1 MKKQFFV
8 AAMAVALG
16 AGLTACSSDNL
27 DPKDPTTVGQKASTY
42 MSVSFEFPAAT
53 GTRATDD
60 GQGKAT
66 PDFNNKGVWNGQDK
80 IAEVQVFVFK
90 ATGAAAS
97 DADVLEHT
105 ELYSTADL
113 AFTQNP
119 ATGSPYVNSKKAFKV
134 EKGLKTVFVVINPTT
149 NSKALLTAATTNL
162 GTFKTA
168 YASADMQMD
177 NLTMLQADMTD
188 DKTRADEVARVE
200 NKGTAT
206 AKDVILMTGPS
217 TTKVIEDGVS
227 EAVAV
232 SGQKNRAA
240 LTVQRAAARVLV
252 TSTAESYDI
261 KGVDP
266 ADFANTNFVAAT
278 VSKFTYGVA
287 QGENK
292 FFFVQKENG
301 AAATDKAAFTTPAY
315 AQVNATGDFW
325 DAAQMTNYATIGSHY
340 DYSGL
345 WKNKANY
352 AEYKGIK
359 VETLGS
365 NGLSDITGKLSQKLE
380 SEFVLPTLH
389 KFNEERDQTGYRKGN
404 TAYIIVRALLTPKK
418 FVDNNGALS
427 TATADIKGKD
437 FYLGANGVY
446 FLNKKHVQDPAHY
459 GVVGQTAQKFLNGK
473 VIYFAWLNPDEVA
486 KAVNSPVIRNNV
498 YHVQIKSVAGVGS
511 NWNPLIP
518 FDPSNPTFP
527 GNPGGTKP
535 NDPNNPTF
543 PNNPN
548 NPDPRPDNPLEPI
561 APPVDP
567 KDPLTFKET
576 WMSVSVAILPWQ
588 VHSYEIELSI

>member
-42 MSVSFEFPAAT
+42 MSVSFDFPAAT
-53 GTRATDD
+53 GTRAAND
-60 GQGKAT
+60 GQGQAN
-66 PDFNNKGVWNGQDK
+66 PEFNHKGIWKGQDK
-80 IAEVQVFVFK
+80 IEKVEVYVFK
-90 ATGAAAS
+90 ATGATAD
-97 DADVLEHT
+97 DADQREALQSFSE
-105 ELYSTADL
+105 ADL

-149 NSKALLTAATTNL
+149 NSTALLAAANTL
-162 GTFKTA
+162 GAFKTA
-168 YASADMQMD
+168 YESANMTMA
-177 NLTMLQADMTD
+177 NPTTLTADMTD

-200 NKGTAT
+200 NKGQAT

-217 TTKVIEDGVS
+217 TTKFIEDGVS

-252 TSTAESYDI
+252 TSKEDSYEI

-266 ADFANTNFVAAT
+266 ENPTNTNFVAAT

-287 QGENK
+287 QGESK

-301 AAATDKAAFTTPAY
+301 AAATDKAAFTTPAFAEINAGGDY
-315 AQVNATGDFW
+315 WNPAQIH
-325 DAAQMTNYATIGSHY
+325 NYISVGKNY

-352 AEYKGIK
+352 ADYKGIK
-359 VETLGS
+359 VESLA
-365 NGLSDITGKLSQKLE
+365 NNDLSDITGKLTPKLE

-389 KFNEERDQTGYRKGN
+389 KYDEDRTLTGYRKGN
-404 TAYIIVRALLTPKK
+404 TAYIIIRALLTPKK
-418 FVDNNGALS
+418 FVNAAGALS
-427 TATADIKGKD
+427 TTASEIEGKD

-446 FLNKKHVQDPAHY
+446 FLNKDHVQDPAHH
-459 GVVGQTAQKFLNGK
+459 GVVGQTAQKFIKGK
-473 VIYFAWLNPDEVA
+473 VIYFAWLNPDNVA

-518 FDPSNPTFP
+518 FDPTDPSVPAPGDPYDPTNP
-527 GNPGGTKP
+527 K
-535 NDPNNPTF
+535 F

-548 NPDPRPDNPLEPI
+548 NPDPRPNDPLEPI

>member
-60 GQGKAT
+60 GQGKPA
-66 PDFNNKGVWNGQDK
+66 PDFNNQGIWKGQDK
-80 IAEVQVFVFK
+80 IEKVEVYVFK
-90 ATGAAAS
+90 AAGATAD
-97 DADVLEHT
+97 DADQREALQSFSET
-105 ELYSTADL
+105 DL

-149 NSKALLTAATTNL
+149 NSTALLAAANTL
-162 GTFKTA
+162 GAFKAA
-168 YASADMQMD
+168 YASAGMQMD
-177 NLTMLQADMTD
+177 NPTTLQADMTD

-200 NKGTAT
+200 NKGQAI

-217 TTKVIEDGVS
+217 TTKFIEDGVS

-252 TSTAESYDI
+252 TSKEDSYNI

-266 ADFANTNFVAAT
+266 EDLTNTSFVAAT

-292 FFFVQKENG
+292 FFFVQKVNTN
-301 AAATDKAAFTTPAY
+301 AADKAAFTTPAF
-315 AQVNATGDFW
+315 AVINANGEFW
-325 DAAQMTNYATIGSHY
+325 SADQMHDYINVGKNY

-352 AEYKGIK
+352 PEYKGLK
-359 VETLGS
+359 VETLAN
-365 NGLSDITGKLSQKLE
+365 NGLSDITGKLSAKLE

-389 KFNEERDQTGYRKGN
+389 KYNEERAQSGYRKGN
-404 TAYIIVRALLTPKK
+404 TAYIIIRALLTPKK
-418 FVDNNGALS
+418 FVDAHGDIS
-427 TATADIKGKD
+427 TNTADIQGKD

-446 FLNKKHVQDPAHY
+446 FLNKDHVQDPAHY
-459 GVVGQTAQKFLNGK
+459 GVVGQTAQKFLKGK

-498 YHVQIKSVAGVGS
+498 YHVQIKNVTGVGS

-518 FDPSNPTFP
+518 FDPNDPTVPAP
-527 GNPGGTKP
+527 GTPY
-535 NDPNNPTF
+535 DPNNPTF

>member
-27 DPKDPTTVGQKASTY
+27 DVKNPTEVNQKASTY

-53 GTRATDD
+53 GTRAAND
-60 GQGKAT
+60 GQNT
-66 PDFNNKGVWNGQDK
+66 TNPEFNNKGVWNGQDK
-80 IAEVQVFVFK
+80 IEEVQVFVFK
-90 ATGAAAS
+90 ATGAAAT

-105 ELYSTADL
+105 QLYTTADL

-134 EKGLKTVFVVINPTT
+134 EKGLKTVFVVLNPTA
-149 NSKALLTAATTNL
+149 NSKALLAAATTDL
-162 GTFKTA
+162 GTFKAA
-168 YASADMQMD
+168 YESSNMTMANPTTLTTDMVG
-177 NLTMLQADMTD
+177 

-200 NKGTAT
+200 NKGQAT

-252 TSTAESYDI
+252 TSKQDSYDI

-266 ADFANTNFVAAT
+266 ADFSNTNFVAAT
-278 VSKFTYGVA
+278 VSKFTYAVA

-292 FFFVQKENG
+292 FFFVQKANPNPS
-301 AAATDKAAFTTPAY
+301 ADKAAYTTPAY
-315 AQVNATGDFW
+315 GVVNANGDFW
-325 DAAQMTNYATIGSHY
+325 DPTQMRDYATVGGNY

-345 WKNKANY
+345 WKNTAGY
-352 AEYKGIK
+352 AQYKGLK
-359 VETLGS
+359 VEALANNTL
-365 NGLSDITGKLSQKLE
+365 NDINTQLASKLQ

-389 KFNEERDQTGYRKGN
+389 KYDEDRAVTGYRKGN
-404 TAYIIVRALLTPKK
+404 TSYIIIRALLTPKK
-418 FVDNNGALS
+418 FVDNSGNLS
-427 TATADIKGKD
+427 ETTSDIEGKD

-446 FLNKKHVQDPAHY
+446 FLNKAHVQDPAHY
-459 GVVGQTAQKFLNGK
+459 GVVGQTAQKFVQGK
-473 VIYFAWLNPDEVA
+473 VIYFAWLNPDDVA

-498 YHVQIKSVAGVGS
+498 YHVQIKNVAGVGS

-518 FDPSNPTFP
+518 FDPNDPSFP
-527 GNPGGTKP
+527 APGTP
-535 NDPNNPTF
+535 YDPNNPTY
-543 PNNPN
+543 PKNPN

>member
-66 PDFNNKGVWNGQDK
+66 PDFNNQGIWKGQDK
-80 IAEVQVFVFK
+80 IEKVEVYVFK
-90 ATGAAAS
+90 ATGSAAS
-97 DADVLEHT
+97 DADALEVNKTFNDT
-105 ELYSTADL
+105 EL

-134 EKGLKTVFVVINPTT
+134 EKGLKTVFVVINPTA
-149 NSKALLTAATTNL
+149 NSTALLASATTL
-162 GTFKTA
+162 GAFKTA
-168 YASADMQMD
+168 YESANMTMANPTTLIADMVG
-177 NLTMLQADMTD
+177 

-200 NKGTAT
+200 NKGQTT

-252 TSTAESYDI
+252 TSKQDSYDI

-266 ADFANTNFVAAT
+266 ANPSDANFVAAT

-292 FFFVQKENG
+292 FFFVQKANPN
-301 AAATDKAAFTTPAY
+301 ASADKAAFTTPAY
-315 AQVNATGDFW
+315 AEVNATGDFW
-325 DAAQMTNYATIGSHY
+325 NTAQMTNYATIGAHY
-340 DYSGL
+340 DYTGL
-345 WKNKANY
+345 WKNTAGY
-352 AEYKGIK
+352 AQYKGIK
-359 VETLGS
+359 VEALANNTL
-365 NGLSDITGKLSQKLE
+365 NDINNQLASKLQ

-389 KFNEERDQTGYRKGN
+389 KYDEDRAVTGYRKGN
-404 TAYIIVRALLTPKK
+404 TSYIIIRALLTPKK

-427 TATADIKGKD
+427 TATADIQGKD

-446 FLNKKHVQDPAHY
+446 FLNKDHVQDPAHY
-459 GVVGQTAQKFLNGK
+459 GVVGQTAQKFVQGK
-473 VIYFAWLNPDEVA
+473 VIYFAWLNPDDVA

-498 YHVQIKSVAGVGS
+498 YHVQIKNVAGVGS

-527 GNPGGTKP
+527 GNPGGTNP

-548 NPDPRPDNPLEPI
+548 NPHPRPDNPLEPI
-561 APPVDP
+561 APPVYP

>member
-16 AGLTACSSDNL
+16 AGLAACSSDNL
-27 DPKDPTTVGQKASTY
+27 DVKNPTEVNQKASTY

-60 GQGKAT
+60 GQGKAA
-66 PDFNNKGVWNGQDK
+66 PDFNNQGIWKGQDK
-80 IAEVQVFVFK
+80 IEKVEVYVFK
-90 ATGAAAS
+90 AAGATAD
-97 DADVLEHT
+97 DADQREALQSFSE
-105 ELYSTADL
+105 ADL

-149 NSKALLTAATTNL
+149 NSTALLAAANTL
-162 GTFKTA
+162 GAFKAA
-168 YASADMQMD
+168 YASAGMQMD
-177 NLTMLQADMTD
+177 NPTTLQADMTD

-200 NKGTAT
+200 NKGQAT

-217 TTKVIEDGVS
+217 TTKFIEDGVS

-252 TSTAESYDI
+252 TSKADSYDI

-266 ADFANTNFVAAT
+266 EDLTNTSFVAAT

-292 FFFVQKENG
+292 FFFVQKVNTNP
-301 AAATDKAAFTTPAY
+301 ADKAAFTTPAF
-315 AQVNATGDFW
+315 AVINANGEFW
-325 DAAQMTNYATIGSHY
+325 SADQMHDYINVGKNY

-352 AEYKGIK
+352 PEYKGLK
-359 VETLGS
+359 VETLAN
-365 NGLSDITGKLSQKLE
+365 NGLSDITGKLSAKLE

-389 KFNEERDQTGYRKGN
+389 KYNEERAQSGYRKGN
-404 TAYIIVRALLTPKK
+404 TAYIIIRALLTPKK
-418 FVDNNGALS
+418 FVDAHGDIS
-427 TATADIKGKD
+427 TNTADIQGKD

-446 FLNKKHVQDPAHY
+446 FLNKDHVQDPAHY
-459 GVVGQTAQKFLNGK
+459 GVVGQTAQKFLKGK

-498 YHVQIKSVAGVGS
+498 YHVQIKNVTGVGS

-518 FDPSNPTFP
+518 FDPNDPTVPAP
-527 GNPGGTKP
+527 GTPY
-535 NDPNNPTF
+535 DPNNPTF

-548 NPDPRPDNPLEPI
+548 NPDPRPNDPLEPI

>member
-1 MKKQFFV
+1 
-8 AAMAVALG
+8 MAVALG
-16 AGLTACSSDNL
+16 AGLAACSSDNL
-27 DPKDPTTVGQKASTY
+27 DVKNPTEVNQKASTY
-42 MSVSFEFPAAT
+42 MSVSFDFPAAT
-53 GTRATDD
+53 GTRAAND
-60 GQGKAT
+60 GQGQAN
-66 PDFNNKGVWNGQDK
+66 PEFNHKGIWKGQDK
-80 IAEVQVFVFK
+80 IEKVEVYVFK
-90 ATGAAAS
+90 ATGATAD
-97 DADVLEHT
+97 DADQREALQSFSE
-105 ELYSTADL
+105 ADL

-119 ATGSPYVNSKKAFKV
+119 TTGSPYVNSKKAFKV

-149 NSKALLTAATTNL
+149 NSTALLATANTL
-162 GTFKTA
+162 GAFKAA
-168 YASADMQMD
+168 YASAGMQMD
-177 NLTMLQADMTD
+177 NPTTRQTDMLD

-200 NKGTAT
+200 NKGQAT

-217 TTKVIEDGVS
+217 TTKFIEDGVS

-252 TSTAESYDI
+252 TSKEDSYEI

-266 ADFANTNFVAAT
+266 ENPANTNFVAAT

-287 QGENK
+287 QGESK
-292 FFFVQKENG
+292 FFFVQKEN
-301 AAATDKAAFTTPAY
+301 ANATADKAAFTTPAFAEINAGGDY
-315 AQVNATGDFW
+315 WSPAQIH
-325 DAAQMTNYATIGSHY
+325 NYISVGKNY

-359 VETLGS
+359 VESLA
-365 NGLSDITGKLSQKLE
+365 NNDLSDITGKLTPKLE

-389 KFNEERDQTGYRKGN
+389 KYDEERTLTGYRKGN
-404 TAYIIVRALLTPKK
+404 TAYIIIRAFLIPKK
-418 FVDNNGALS
+418 FVNAAGALS
-427 TATADIKGKD
+427 TTASEIEGKD

-446 FLNKKHVQDPAHY
+446 FLNKDHVQDPAHY
-459 GVVGQTAQKFLNGK
+459 GVVGQTAQKFIKGK
-473 VIYFAWLNPDEVA
+473 VIYFAWLNPDNVA

-518 FDPSNPTFP
+518 FDPTDPSVPGPGDPYDPTNP
-527 GNPGGTKP
+527 K
-535 NDPNNPTF
+535 F

-548 NPDPRPDNPLEPI
+548 NPDPRPNDPLEPI

>member
-60 GQGKAT
+60 GQGKAA
-66 PDFNNKGVWNGQDK
+66 PDFNNQGIWKGQDK
-80 IAEVQVFVFK
+80 IEKVEVYVFK
-90 ATGAAAS
+90 ATGSAAS
-97 DADVLEHT
+97 DADALEVNKTFNDT
-105 ELYSTADL
+105 EL

-134 EKGLKTVFVVINPTT
+134 EKGLKTVFVVINPTA
-149 NSKALLTAATTNL
+149 NSTALLSSATTL
-162 GTFKTA
+162 GAFKTA
-168 YASADMQMD
+168 YESANMTMANPTTLTVDMAGD
-177 NLTMLQADMTD
+177 N
-188 DKTRADEVARVE
+188 TRADEVARVE

-252 TSTAESYDI
+252 TSKQDSYDI

-266 ADFANTNFVAAT
+266 AAPADANFVAAT
-278 VSKFTYGVA
+278 VSKFTYAVA

-292 FFFVQKENG
+292 FFFVQKANPN
-301 AAATDKAAFTTPAY
+301 ASADKAAYTTPAY
-315 AQVNATGDFW
+315 SVVNANGDFW
-325 DAAQMTNYATIGSHY
+325 DPTQMRNYATVGESY

-345 WKNKANY
+345 WKNTAGY
-352 AEYKGIK
+352 AQYKGLK
-359 VETLGS
+359 VEALANNTL
-365 NGLSDITGKLSQKLE
+365 NDINTQLASKLQ

-427 TATADIKGKD
+427 TTTADIEGKD

-446 FLNKKHVQDPAHY
+446 FLNKDHVQDPAHY
-459 GVVGQTAQKFLNGK
+459 GVVGQTAQKFIKGK
-473 VIYFAWLNPDEVA
+473 VIYFAWLNPDDVA

-498 YHVQIKSVAGVGS
+498 YHVQIKNVAGVGS

-518 FDPSNPTFP
+518 FDPNNPTFP
-527 GNPGGTKP
+527 GNPGGTNP

>member
-27 DPKDPTTVGQKASTY
+27 DVKNPTEVNQKASTY
-42 MSVSFEFPAAT
+42 MSVSFELPAAR
-53 GTRATDD
+53 GTRAAND
-60 GQGKAT
+60 GQGQAS
-66 PDFNNKGVWNGQDK
+66 PEFNNKGVWNGQDK
-80 IAEVQVFVFK
+80 IEKIEVYVFK
-90 ATGAAAS
+90 AAGATAN
-97 DADVLEHT
+97 DADALEIT
-105 ELYSTADL
+105 KTFNETDL

-134 EKGLKTVFVVINPTT
+134 EKGLKTVFVVINPTA
-149 NSKALLTAATTNL
+149 NSTALLASATTL
-162 GTFKTA
+162 GAFKTA
-168 YASADMQMD
+168 YESANMTMANPTTLTADMSGDQ
-177 NLTMLQADMTD
+177 
-188 DKTRADEVARVE
+188 TRADEVARVE

-217 TTKVIEDGVS
+217 TTKLIEDGVS

-232 SGQKNRAA
+232 SGQRNRAV

-252 TSTAESYDI
+252 TSKQDSYDI

-266 ADFANTNFVAAT
+266 ANLSNTNFVAAT
-278 VSKFTYGVA
+278 VSKFTYAVA

-292 FFFVQKENG
+292 FFFVQKVNAN
-301 AAATDKAAFTTPAY
+301 AAADKAAFTTPAY
-315 AQVNATGDFW
+315 SVVNANGDFW
-325 DAAQMTNYATIGSHY
+325 DPTQMRDYATVGGNY

-345 WKNKANY
+345 WKNTAGY
-352 AEYKGIK
+352 AQYKGLK
-359 VETLGS
+359 VEALANNTL
-365 NGLSDITGKLSQKLE
+365 NDINNQLASKLQ

-389 KFNEERDQTGYRKGN
+389 KYDEDRAVTGYRKGN
-404 TAYIIVRALLTPKK
+404 TSYIIIRALLTPKK
-418 FVDNNGALS
+418 FVDNNGNLS
-427 TATADIKGKD
+427 ETTSDIEGKD

-446 FLNKKHVQDPAHY
+446 FLNKDHVQDPAHY
-459 GVVGQTAQKFLNGK
+459 GVVGQTAQKFVQGK
-473 VIYFAWLNPDEVA
+473 VIYFAWLNPDDVA

-498 YHVQIKSVAGVGS
+498 YHVQIKNVAGVGS

-518 FDPSNPTFP
+518 FDPNDPSFP
-527 GNPGGTKP
+527 APGTP
-535 NDPNNPTF
+535 YDPNNPTY
-543 PNNPN
+543 PKNPN

>member
-16 AGLTACSSDNL
+16 AGLAACSSDNL

-42 MSVSFEFPAAT
+42 MSVSFDFPAAT
-53 GTRATDD
+53 GTRAAND
-60 GQGKAT
+60 GQGQAN
-66 PDFNNKGVWNGQDK
+66 PEFNHKGIWKGQDK
-80 IAEVQVFVFK
+80 IEKVEVYVFK
-90 ATGAAAS
+90 AAGATAN
-97 DADVLEHT
+97 DADALEIT
-105 ELYSTADL
+105 KTFNETDL

-134 EKGLKTVFVVINPTT
+134 EKGLKTVFVVINPTA
-149 NSKALLTAATTNL
+149 NSTALLASATTL
-162 GTFKTA
+162 GAFKTA
-168 YASADMQMD
+168 YESANMTMANPTTLTVDMVGD
-177 NLTMLQADMTD
+177 N
-188 DKTRADEVARVE
+188 TRADEVARVE

-252 TSTAESYDI
+252 TTKQDSYDI

-266 ADFANTNFVAAT
+266 ANPSDANFVAAT

-292 FFFVQKENG
+292 FFFVQKVN
-301 AAATDKAAFTTPAY
+301 ANATADKAAFTTPAY
-315 AQVNATGDFW
+315 AEVNATGDFW
-325 DAAQMTNYATIGSHY
+325 NTAQMTNYATIGAHY

-345 WKNKANY
+345 WKNKAGY
-352 AEYKGIK
+352 TQYKGLK
-359 VETLGS
+359 VETLGA
-365 NGLSDITGKLSQKLE
+365 NGLNDITGQLASKLE

-389 KFNEERDQTGYRKGN
+389 KYDEDRTVTGYRKGN

-418 FVDNNGALS
+418 FVDNTGALS
-427 TATADIKGKD
+427 TTTADIEGKD

-446 FLNKKHVQDPAHY
+446 FLNKDHVQDPAHY
-459 GVVGQTAQKFLNGK
+459 GVVGQTAQKFVQGK
-473 VIYFAWLNPDEVA
+473 VIYFAWLNPDDVA

-498 YHVQIKSVAGVGS
+498 YHVQIKNVAGVGS

-518 FDPSNPTFP
+518 FDPNDPSFPGKTPGSDPNNPT
-527 GNPGGTKP
+527 
-535 NDPNNPTF
+535 NPTF